1 MMGQFKITGDNSPIK
16 RILIGFINFYR
27 AFPRN
32 RTPVCRFIPTCSE
45 YAYDSINIHGSLK
58 GSFLSLRRVGRCHP
72 WGGKGFDPVPSQITR
87 TENSCLM

>member
-1 MMGQFKITGDNSPIK
+1 MRHFKVNDDGSAIK
-16 RILIGFINFYR
+16 KILIGFINFYR

-32 RTPVCRFIPTCSE
+32 RPPVCRFTPSCSE
-45 YAYDSINIHGSLK
+45 YAYDSISIHGSLK
-58 GSFLSLRRVGRCHP
+58 GSFLSLRRLGRCHP